1 MFSHT
6 KSLNSKP
13 IAHDFNK
20 IIYLNDDR
28 EPNSI
33 KTNNEFH
40 LMPRNDGERELI
52 YITGSSGCGK
62 TTFIKNYCELYHK
75 IYPKS
80 PIYLFSEKL
89 EDPSIDILKYIN
101 RIIIDENI
109 NEIAEIPLE
118 NYLPNTLLLFDDYDD
133 LQKQYLTPIQNLI
146 SRVLKLGRQYKI
158 SAMIVSHLINP
169 TKNREFNR
177 NILMEV
183 QKTIFFKNDN
193 TYGNKYYLKTYGG
206 MDKKQI
212 DNVLSKDT
220 RYIIFNNRYP
230 NYFITK
236 KEIFT
241 V

>member
-20 IIYLNDDR
+20 IVYLNEDK

-40 LMPRNDGERELI
+40 LMPRHDGERELI

-62 TTFIKNYCELYHK
+62 TTFIKNYSELYHK

-89 EDPSIDILKYIN
+89 EDPSIDSLKFIN
-101 RIIIDENI
+101 RIIIDQNI
-109 NEIAEIPLE
+109 SEIAEIPLE

-133 LQKQYLTPIQNLI
+133 LKKEYLLPIQNLI
-146 SRVLKLGRQYKI
+146 SRVLKLGRQYKL

-177 NILMEV
+177 NILLEV
-183 QKTIFFKNDN
+183 QKVIFFKNDN

-206 MDKKQI
+206 LDNKQI
-212 DNVLSKDT
+212 NKVLSMDT

-230 NYFITK
+230 IYFLCK

>member
-1 MFSHT
+1 MFSYT
-6 KSLNSKP
+6 KSQNLKP

-20 IIYLNDDR
+20 VVYLNEDR

-33 KTNNEFH
+33 KTNQEFN

-75 IYPKS
+75 IYPKA

-89 EDPSIDILKYIN
+89 EDISIDVLKYVKRVLIN
-101 RIIIDENI
+101 ENI
-109 NEIAEIPLE
+109 SEIAQIPLE
-118 NYLPNTLLLFDDYDD
+118 NYLHNTLLLFDDYDD
-133 LQKQYLTPIQNLI
+133 LQKQYLIPIQQLI

-158 SAMIVSHLINP
+158 SCLIVSHLINP

-177 NILMEV
+177 NILLEV
-183 QKTIFFKNDN
+183 QKVIFFKNDN

-206 MDKKQI
+206 LDQKQI
-212 DNVLSKDT
+212 NKVLSKDT

-241 V
+241 P

>member
-1 MFSHT
+1 MFST
-6 KSLNSKP
+6 IKTNNNIP

-20 IIYLNDDR
+20 IIYLDENNQ
-28 EPNSI
+28 PNSI
-33 KTNNEFH
+33 KTSNEFNI
-40 LMPRNDGERELI
+40 LPRQDGERELI

-89 EDPSIDILKYIN
+89 EDRSIDGLKFIN

-109 NEIAEIPLE
+109 TEISNIPLE
-118 NYLPNTLLLFDDYDD
+118 NYINNTLLIFDDYDD
-133 LQKQYLTPIQNLI
+133 LQKIYLEPIQNLI
-146 SRVLKLGRQYKI
+146 SRILKLGRQYKI

-177 NILMEV
+177 NILLEC
-183 QKTIFFKNDN
+183 QKIIFFKNDN

-206 MDKKQI
+206 LEKKQI

-220 RYIIFNNRYP
+220 RYIIFNNRFP

>member
-1 MFSHT
+1 MFSN
-6 KSLNSKP
+6 KLSIDNRP
-13 IAHDFNK
+13 IAHDFNQV
-20 IIYLNDDR
+20 IYVDENK

-33 KTNNEFH
+33 KTDREFH
-40 LMPRNDGERELI
+40 LMPRSDGERELI

-75 IYPKS
+75 IYKKA

-89 EDPSIDILKYIN
+89 EDPSIDNLKFIK
-101 RIIIDENI
+101 RIVIDKKI
-109 NEIAEIPLE
+109 NEISNINFES
-118 NYLPNTLLLFDDYDD
+118 YLQNTLLLFDDYDD
-133 LQKQYLTPIQNLI
+133 IKKDYLEPIQNLI

-177 NILMEV
+177 NILLEC
-183 QKTIFFKNDN
+183 QKIVFFKNDN
-193 TYGNKYYLKTYGG
+193 TYGNRYYLKTYGG
-206 MDKKQI
+206 LDKKQI
-212 DNVLSKDT
+212 DKVLSKDT

-230 NYFITK
+230 NFFITK
-236 KEIFT
+236 YEIFT

>member
-1 MFSHT
+1 MFST
-6 KSLNSKP
+6 IKNNNNVP

-20 IIYLNDDR
+20 IIYLDENKQ
-28 EPNSI
+28 PNTI
-33 KTNNEFH
+33 KTNYEFQ
-40 LMPRNDGERELI
+40 LMPRVDGERELI

-75 IYPKS
+75 IYPKA

-89 EDPSIDILKYIN
+89 EDLSIDGLKFIN
-101 RIIIDENI
+101 RVVIDNNI
-109 NEIAEIPLE
+109 SEIADIPLE
-118 NYLPNTLLLFDDYDD
+118 NYLPNTLLIFDDYDD
-133 LQKQYLTPIQNLI
+133 LQKQYLVPIQSLI

-177 NILMEV
+177 NILLEC
-183 QKTIFFKNDN
+183 QKIVFFKNDN

-220 RYIIFNNRYP
+220 RYIIFNNRFP

-236 KEIFT
+236 HEIFT
-241 V
+241 A

>member
-1 MFSHT
+1 MFST
-6 KSLNSKP
+6 IKNNNNVP

-20 IIYLNDDR
+20 IIYLDENKQ
-28 EPNSI
+28 PNSI

-40 LMPRNDGERELI
+40 LMPRVDGERELI

-62 TTFIKNYCELYHK
+62 TTFIKNYAELYHK

>member
-1 MFSHT
+1 MFST
-6 KSLNSKP
+6 IKNNNNVP

-20 IIYLNDDR
+20 IIYLDENKQ
-28 EPNSI
+28 PNSI

-40 LMPRNDGERELI
+40 LMPRVDGERELI

-62 TTFIKNYCELYHK
+62 TTFIKNYAELYHK

-89 EDPSIDILKYIN
+89 EDTSIDALKFIN
-101 RIIIDENI
+101 RIVIDNNI
-109 NEIAEIPLE
+109 SEIADIPLE
-118 NYLPNTLLLFDDYDD
+118 NYLSNTLLLFDDYDD

-169 TKNREFNR
+169 TKNKEFNR

>member
-6 KSLNSKP
+6 KTPKNKP

-20 IIYLNDDR
+20 IVYLNEDR

-33 KTNNEFH
+33 KTNAEFH
-40 LMPRNDGERELI
+40 LIPRHDGERELI

-62 TTFIKNYCELYHK
+62 TTFIKNYCELYHT
-75 IYPKS
+75 IYPKA

-89 EDPSIDILKYIN
+89 EDPSIDSLKFIN

-109 NEIAEIPLE
+109 SEIAEIPLE
-118 NYLPNTLLLFDDYDD
+118 SYSHNTMLLFDDYDD
-133 LQKQYLTPIQNLI
+133 LQKQYLIPIQNLI

-158 SAMIVSHLINP
+158 SALIVSHLINP
-169 TKNREFNR
+169 IKNREFNR
-177 NILMEV
+177 HILLECEKIV
-183 QKTIFFKNDN
+183 FYKNDN

-206 MDKKQI
+206 LDNKQI
-212 DNVLSKDT
+212 NKVLCKDT
-220 RYIIFNNRYP
+220 RYIIFYNRYP

-236 KEIFT
+236 KEIFFI
-241 V
+241 

>member
-1 MFSHT
+1 MFSNT
-6 KSLNSKP
+6 KSQNSKP

-20 IIYLNDDR
+20 IVYLNEDR

-33 KTNNEFH
+33 KTNQEFN
-40 LMPRNDGERELI
+40 LLPRNDGERELI
-52 YITGSSGCGK
+52 FITGSSGCGK
-62 TTFIKNYCELYHK
+62 TTCVKNYCELYHK
-75 IYPKS
+75 IYPKA

-89 EDPSIDILKYIN
+89 EDVSIDCLKYIN
-101 RIIIDENI
+101 RVVINENI
-109 NEIAEIPLE
+109 SEIAEIPLE

-133 LQKQYLTPIQNLI
+133 LQKQYLMPIQQLI

-158 SAMIVSHLINP
+158 SCLIVSHLINP

-177 NILMEV
+177 NILLEV
-183 QKTIFFKNDN
+183 QKVIFFKNDN

-206 MDKKQI
+206 LDQKQI
-212 DNVLSKDT
+212 NKVLSKDT

-241 V
+241 P